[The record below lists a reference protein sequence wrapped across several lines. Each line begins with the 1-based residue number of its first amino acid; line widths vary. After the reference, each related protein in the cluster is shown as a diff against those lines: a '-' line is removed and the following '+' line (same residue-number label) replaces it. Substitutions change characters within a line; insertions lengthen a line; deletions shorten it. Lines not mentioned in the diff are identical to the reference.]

1 MAEIYQNHVI
11 DPTYFYDCIEEFSF
25 NYNIFVVTGK
35 TLDDY
40 GNSVLTYRNETIRGS
55 LQCQGVNLSQ
65 SKNGNTDE
73 MKYRFYCKSLY
84 RIDIGDILKY
94 KNRYLRVDGVTEYD
108 EYGVRE
114 CALTMIDL
122 TQYRDLSDYIKYLEG
137 EKLV

>member
-35 TLDDY
+35 TFDDY
-40 GNSVLTYRNETIRGS
+40 GNAVLTYTNETIRGS

-65 SKNGNTDE
+65 SKKGNTDE

-94 KNRYLRVDGVTEYD
+94 KNRYLRVDSVTEYD

>member
-1 MAEIYQNHVI
+1 MAENYQNHVI

-25 NYNIFVVTGK
+25 NYSIFVVTGK

-40 GNSVLTYRNETIRGS
+40 GNSVLTYTNQTIRGS

-65 SKNGNTDE
+65 SKKGNADE

>member
-25 NYNIFVVTGK
+25 NYKIFVVTGE

-40 GNSVLTYRNETIRGS
+40 GNSVLTYTNETIRGS

-65 SKNGNTDE
+65 SKKGNTDE

-94 KNRYLRVDGVTEYD
+94 KNRYLRVDSVTEYD

>member
-40 GNSVLTYRNETIRGS
+40 GNSVLTYTNQTIRGS

-65 SKNGNTDE
+65 SKKGNTDE

-94 KNRYLRVDGVTEYD
+94 KNRYLRVDCVTEYD

>member
-25 NYNIFVVTGK
+25 NYSIFVVTGK
-35 TLDDY
+35 TFDDY
-40 GNSVLTYRNETIRGS
+40 GNSVLTYTNETIRGS
-55 LQCQGVNLSQ
+55 LQCQGVSLGQ
-65 SKNGNTDE
+65 SKKGNTDE

-94 KNRYLRVDGVTEYD
+94 KNRYLRVDSVTEYD

>member
-25 NYNIFVVTGK
+25 NYNIFVVTEK

-40 GNSVLTYRNETIRGS
+40 GNSVLTYTNETIRGS

-65 SKNGNTDE
+65 SKKGNADE

-94 KNRYLRVDGVTEYD
+94 KNRYLRVDSVTEYD

>member
-40 GNSVLTYRNETIRGS
+40 GNSVLTYTNQTIRGS

-65 SKNGNTDE
+65 SKKGNTDE

-84 RIDIGDILKY
+84 RIDIGDILT
-94 KNRYLRVDGVTEYD
+94 RFTSSLTIRFFTAFSALIGSLR
-108 EYGVRE
+108 
-114 CALTMIDL
+114 
-122 TQYRDLSDYIKYLEG
+122 
-137 EKLV
+137 